1 MIEKIFTDQNYP
13 VSPLDDIKKTKSAE
27 GFYMKYTAFY

>member
-13 VSPLDDIKKTKSAE
+13 VSPLDDIKKAKSAE
-27 GFYMKYTAFY
+27 GFHMRYTAFY